1 MSHRADRGHRRLLAP
16 VAAAVLLVSG
26 LGMVGVAAATQQG
39 PPPEVPS
46 ASAQGA
52 PADATARPAPAAAAG
67 TPARAEA
74 PKPRR
79 TGRPRAVDPAPA
91 RAPAP
96 AADPVR
102 LRVPSI
108 GVDTDL
114 LDLAL
119 DADGALEV
127 PEDPD
132 RAGWFAGG
140 TAPGDPGAA
149 VLAGHVDSMDGPAV
163 FYLLS
168 ALRPGAEVL
177 VDREDGTT
185 ATFRVDRVVR
195 YPKDELPTADVYAA
209 TGTAL
214 RLVTCG
220 GVFDDDSGHYRDN
233 VVAYA
238 TVAG

>member
-1 MSHRADRGHRRLLAP
+1 MSRWADRGHRRLVAP

-39 PPPEVPS
+39 PPP
-46 ASAQGA
+46 GA
-52 PADATARPAPAAAAG
+52 PLASQQPAPGRPAG
-67 TPARAEA
+67 A
-74 PKPRR
+74 PVERP
-79 TGRPRAVDPAPA
+79 PRAAPS
-91 RAPAP
+91 RAAVQPRQQTPQRVAT

-108 GVDTDL
+108 DVDTDL
-114 LDLAL
+114 VDLAL

-127 PEDPD
+127 PDDPD
-132 RAGWFAGG
+132 RAGWFAAG

-149 VLAGHVDSMDGPAV
+149 VVAGHVDSTEGPAV

-168 ALRPGAEVL
+168 ALRPGADVL
-177 VDREDGTT
+177 VDREDGST

-209 TGTAL
+209 SGTAL

-220 GVFDDDSGHYRDN
+220 GTFDDDTGHYRDN

-238 TVAG
+238 TLAG